1 MLEYEEMFEYGVY
14 VYTRFTWEYNPYNR
28 GEAPDTDDILE
39 EILTDINAEECL
51 RMEAEFK

>member
-1 MLEYEEMFEYGVY
+1 MPEHEEMFEYGVY